1 MQHVGD
7 GIFCFFKSCTRAT
20 LFHTGFGTLW
30 LVIKLNDTQE
40 MYQGRVQL
48 NFEELELF
56 FIMLNIRDLR
66 IDPACLGDKMLLVE
80 VVPAYEYKDN
90 KRTDKVTGYR
100 YVVCLVE
107 HRLEKLSVR
116 IDGPQLMES
125 PDSFVEVL
133 FSDLE
138 VSGYESQGKVHFTAK
153 ASGIIP
159 VK

>member
-1 MQHVGD
+1 
-7 GIFCFFKSCTRAT
+7 
-20 LFHTGFGTLW
+20 
-30 LVIKLNDTQE
+30 
-40 MYQGRVQL
+40 
-48 NFEELELF
+48 
-56 FIMLNIRDLR
+56 MLNLRDLR
-66 IDPACLGDKMLLVE
+66 IDPVSLGDKMLLVE

-90 KRTDKVTGYR
+90 KRTDKITGYR

-138 VSGYESQGKVHFTAK
+138 VSGYESQGKVQFTAK